1 VRVYIREK
9 CGALDSVSAASRLM
23 MVVLP
28 ISGSG
33 SGTVTAELPPAPD
46 GSRVTLRQEGPTE
59 ARMEEWFGAAL
70 RLMSIPGNGPEGNED
85 RLAILQLIQQA
96 RKATAPLP
104 DYEDVLRRYRV
115 GAAYA
120 TGTTGQ
126 YLLEWIAER
135 RRAADLPRRTLVA
148 YEAHIRRHFLPSFGD
163 KLRLQ
168 HVARAFDAIDQANN
182 SLLAAKASEDPA
194 VRATVAGRRP
204 TGPATKQRIRAT
216 LRSALSDAAAQ
227 NRGLVAV
234 NVAKLMRLEAGTRPK
249 PRLWTSAR
257 VKAWETAYR
266 KRLDALGPQAGVYER
281 LAVWRP
287 QRSARR
293 RSWCGPPSRPVRS
306 STRSP
311 TNACTRCSI

>member
-1 VRVYIREK
+1 
-9 CGALDSVSAASRLM
+9 M

-46 GSRVTLRQEGPTE
+46 GSRVTLRQEGFPTE

-70 RLMSIPGNGPEGNED
+70 RLLSIPGNGPEGNED
-85 RLAILQLIQQA
+85 RLAILQLIRQA
-96 RKATAPLP
+96 RKARAPLP
-104 DYEDVLRRYRV
+104 DHEDVLRRYRV

-120 TGTTGQ
+120 AGTTGQ

-135 RRAADLPRRTLVA
+135 RRAADLSRRTLVA
-148 YEAHIRRHFLPSFGD
+148 YEAHIRRHFLPSFGDVPLD

-182 SLLAAKASEDPA
+182 SLLTAKASEDPLSG
-194 VRATVAGRRP
+194 ATVAGRRP

-234 NVAKLMRLEAGTRPK
+234 NVAKLLRRSRYEAQ
-249 PRLWTSAR
+249 AE
-257 VKAWETAYR
+257 V
-266 KRLDALGPQAGVYER
+266 LDVGAGQGVGDGLPQAPR
-281 LAVWRP
+281 RP
-287 QRSARR
+287 
-293 RSWCGPPSRPVRS
+293 RP
-306 STRSP
+306 
-311 TNACTRCSI
+311 AGGGQ